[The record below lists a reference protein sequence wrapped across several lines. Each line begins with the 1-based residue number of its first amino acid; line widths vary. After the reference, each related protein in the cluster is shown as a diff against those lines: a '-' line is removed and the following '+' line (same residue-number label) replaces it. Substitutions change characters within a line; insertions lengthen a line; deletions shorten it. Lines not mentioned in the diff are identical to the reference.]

1 MLAQGS
7 SVAQAAHPGA
17 PAAAL
22 EQFRRILSQQEE
34 VGNELIELWVQR
46 FVVVLLDRF
55 EAYHDAAVLAGMLL
69 AARGRFPNF
78 GPYQDPVP
86 LAIGHIRERLGT
98 ELTEVALSEGKRLSQ
113 SEAVAHARR
122 AIESAITTVA
132 PV

>member
-1 MLAQGS
+1 
-7 SVAQAAHPGA
+7 
-17 PAAAL
+17 
-22 EQFRRILSQQEE
+22 
-34 VGNELIELWVQR
+34 
-46 FVVVLLDRF
+46 
-55 EAYHDAAVLAGMLL
+55 MLL

-86 LAIGHIRERLGT
+86 LAMGHIRERLGT

-113 SEAVAHARR
+113 SEAIAHARR